1 MSEEGL
7 EAREL
12 SSRVRIALTGPTGF
26 IGSAVLRELA
36 RRRETGALVVTALG
50 RRATGEVRALADEWR
65 YADLADAESL
75 RGVCRDADVL
85 LHLGGVLGPTPEDC
99 HTVNVLGTAA
109 LMGEARGAG
118 LARTVHL
125 STAAVYG
132 RGPHRG
138 IGVDGVAPAPVS
150 AASASRLEAER
161 YALDAGAVVL
171 RPGLVLG
178 EGDRWVVP
186 ALAELVRRVPAL
198 WDGGRARLSTVAVDD
213 LARLVVG
220 LALDGDGG
228 GVRAGV
234 YHASHP
240 EPVTSGDLLRTL
252 ADLGVLPR
260 VSESWPWERCLE
272 QLRRT
277 EGRVSERQLS
287 LVALDHWYAS
297 EEIWRLTDCPPGP
310 GSLHRLAGAAEWYRS
325 LGR

>member
-12 SSRVRIALTGPTGF
+12 SPRVRIALTGPTGF

-36 RRRETGALVVTALG
+36 RLRETEALVVRAVG
-50 RRATGEVRALADEWR
+50 RRATDGVRALADEWT
-65 YADLADAESL
+65 YADLADADSL

-99 HTVNVLGTAA
+99 QTVNVLGTAA
-109 LMGEARGAG
+109 LMGEARAAG
-118 LARTVHL
+118 VERTVHL

-132 RGPHRG
+132 PGPHHG
-138 IGVDGVAPAPVS
+138 IAVDEVAPAPVS
-150 AASASRLEAER
+150 AASASRLEAEGF
-161 YALDAGAVVL
+161 ALAAGAVVL

-198 WDGGRARLSTVAVDD
+198 WDGGRARLSTVDVED
-213 LARLVVG
+213 LARLIVS
-220 LALDGDGG
+220 LALDGTGVKGG
-228 GVRAGV
+228 IH
-234 YHASHP
+234 HASHP
-240 EPVTSGDLLRTL
+240 APVTTGDLLHTL
-252 ADLGVLPR
+252 AELGLLPR
-260 VSESWPWERCLE
+260 VSESWSWERCLE

-310 GSLHRLAGAAEWYRS
+310 GSLHRLAEAADWYRS

>member
-7 EAREL
+7 EGREL
-12 SSRVRIALTGPTGF
+12 SPVRIVLTGPTGF

-36 RRRETGALVVTALG
+36 RRRQTDALVVRALG
-50 RRATGEVRALADEWR
+50 RRTTDEIRAHADEWR
-65 YADLADAESL
+65 YADLADAGSP
-75 RGVCRDADVL
+75 RGACDDADVL

-109 LMGEARGAG
+109 LMDEARAAG
-118 LARTVHL
+118 IERTVHL

-138 IGVDGVAPAPVS
+138 IEVDEVAPAPVS
-150 AASASRLEAER
+150 AGSASRLEAEAF
-161 YALDAGAVVL
+161 ALDAGAVVL

-186 ALAELVRRVPAL
+186 ALAELVRRIPAL
-198 WDGGRARLSTVAVDD
+198 WDGGRARLSTVAVED
-213 LARLVVG
+213 LARLIVA
-220 LALDGDGG
+220 LALDGN
-228 GVRAGV
+228 GVETGIH
-234 YHASHP
+234 HASHP
-240 EPVTSGDLLRTL
+240 EPVTTGDLLRTL

-260 VSESWPWERCLE
+260 VSESWSWERCLE
-272 QLRRT
+272 HLNRT

-297 EEIWRLTDCPPGP
+297 EEIWQSADCPPGP
-310 GSLHRLAGAAEWYRS
+310 GTLHRLAEAAEWYRS
-325 LGR
+325 RGR